1 MRKLGGAEVLIEE
14 PRPVVDVANA
24 SIRETMKALQTN
36 STNLIVAV
44 SSDMRVVGVISDGDI
59 RRALL
64 AGSSMDH
71 PIAGIIRKDPVVVKE
86 RESRAVVLD
95 LMQAR
100 GIAAI
105 PIVGDSGEYRGLHLL
120 RQLLGRMPRAN
131 TAVLMAGGRGSRLLP
146 ADSPIPKPM
155 VKVAGRPI
163 LERLVNHIVG
173 YGIQDLVITTGFR
186 AEVIESYFA
195 EGERHGCRI
204 RYIREDSEA
213 GRGTA
218 GALSEVRT
226 LLGPEPLPM
235 LVMNGDLVTQINL
248 SDLLACHSQSGAVV
262 TIATHFH
269 SYQVPFGVI
278 RGDRNGVVHKVLE
291 KPSHQELVSSGIYV
305 LDPSVL
311 PHVPDTGQFHMTDL
325 IDKCL
330 ADGRHVGYWQSDE
343 DWIDVGRPSDLA
355 AARGLET

>member
-1 MRKLGGAEVLIEE
+1 MQVL
-14 PRPVVDVANA
+14 
-24 SIRETMKALQTN
+24 QHN
-36 STNLIVAV
+36 STSLVVAV
-44 SSDMRVVGVISDGDI
+44 SGDMRVVGVISDGDI

-71 PIAGIIRKDPVVVKE
+71 PVVGIIRRDPVVVTE
-86 RESRAVVLD
+86 RESRAAVLD

-100 GIAAI
+100 GISAV
-105 PIVGDSGEYRGLHLL
+105 PIVGGNGEYRGLHLL
-120 RQLLGRMPRAN
+120 RQLLGRMPRGN

-146 ADSPIPKPM
+146 VDSPIPKPM

-163 LERLVNHIVG
+163 LERIVNHIVG
-173 YGIQDLVITTGFR
+173 YGICDLIIATGFR
-186 AEVIESYFA
+186 AEVIENYFSD
-195 EGERHGCRI
+195 GEKHGCRI
-204 RYIREDSEA
+204 RYVREESNS

-226 LLGPEPLPM
+226 LIDPESLPIV
-235 LVMNGDLVTQINL
+235 VMNGDLVTQVNVA
-248 SDLLACHSQSGAVV
+248 DLLDAHSHTGAAL

-269 SYQVPFGVI
+269 RYQVPFGVVKVDS
-278 RGDRNGVVHKVLE
+278 RGYVQQVVE
-291 KPSHQELVSSGIYV
+291 KPVHQELVSAGIYV

-311 PHVPDTGQFHMTDL
+311 PHVPETGQFHMTDL

>member
-1 MRKLGGAEVLIEE
+1 M
-14 PRPVVDVANA
+14 RPVVDISSS
-24 SIRETMKALQTN
+24 SIRDAMEALQHN
-36 STNLIVAV
+36 ATNLIVAIA
-44 SSDMRVVGVISDGDI
+44 SDMTVRGVITDGDI

-64 AGSSMDH
+64 AGFSVDH
-71 PIAGIIRKDPVVVKE
+71 PVREFIQEDPVVVTE
-86 RESRAVVLD
+86 QESRAAVLD

-100 GIAAI
+100 GISAV
-105 PIVGDSGEYRGLHLL
+105 PIVDSNGGYRGLHLL
-120 RQLLGRMPRAN
+120 RQLLGRMPRGN

-163 LERLVNHIVG
+163 LERIVNHLVG
-173 YGIQDLVITTGFR
+173 YGIRDLVIATGFR

-204 RYIREDSEA
+204 RYVREDPEA

-226 LLGPEPLPM
+226 LIDPESLPIV
-235 LVMNGDLVTQINL
+235 VMNGDLVTQVNVA
-248 SDLLACHSQSGAVV
+248 DLLDAHSHTGAAL

-269 SYQVPFGVI
+269 RYQVPFGVVKVDS
-278 RGDRNGVVHKVLE
+278 RGYVQQVVE
-291 KPSHQELVSSGIYV
+291 KPIHQELVSAGIYV

-311 PHVPDTGQFHMTDL
+311 PHVSDTGQFHMTDL

-355 AARGLET
+355 AARGLETL